1 MCDQCNYCAPQNIE
15 LKKHIL
21 NRHSGKEGGYNCG
34 KCNSWFRRQN
44 KLKMHLAV
52 KHNEESIEERS
63 LRLENSLCKESTL
76 KAETGL
82 EMNEKEKNIMGEK
95 EKNKKSDCEYCNF
108 AASSSSAMTIHMA
121 EWHKDLAAIE
131 VCRKFSLI

>member
-21 NRHSGKEGGYNCG
+21 NKHSGKQGGYNCG
-34 KCNSWFRRQN
+34 NCNSWFRRQN
-44 KLKMHLAV
+44 KLKMHIAV

-63 LRLENSLCKESTL
+63 LKLEDSLCKESTL

-82 EMNEKEKNIMGEK
+82 EMNEKEKNIIGDR
-95 EKNKKSDCEYCNF
+95 KKSDCEYCSF